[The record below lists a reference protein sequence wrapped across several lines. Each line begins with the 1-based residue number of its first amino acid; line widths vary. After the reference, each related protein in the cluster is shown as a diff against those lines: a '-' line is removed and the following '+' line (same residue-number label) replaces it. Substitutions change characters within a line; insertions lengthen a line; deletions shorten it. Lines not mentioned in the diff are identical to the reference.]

1 MLVVI
6 RGAGDIAS
14 GVALRLRR
22 AGMEVVMCDLAVPT
36 SIRRTVCF
44 SEAIRLG
51 EVRVEGVR
59 GARCADAGEARSVAG
74 SGDVAVLVDPDA
86 RCVAELRPDALVDAI
101 LAKRNLGTT
110 RDMAPVVVGVGP
122 GFTARVDCDAAVETM
137 RGHYLGRV
145 YYEGSPLPN
154 TAVPGLIGGYAGERV
169 MRAPAD
175 GVFEPCVEI
184 GAQVAAGDV
193 CATVAGVPM
202 RATIDGVVRGLLQRG
217 VAVREGMKSGDVDPR
232 CHPEYIRSSSDKALA
247 VGGGVLEA
255 ILALSGDKNVRVADG
270 LGPENV
276 HNQHEPGNVRVAD
289 GLGPE
294 SVRNPHEPGNVRV
307 ADGLGPEIVHN
318 QHVPNHVRAAD
329 GFGPEIVQ
337 NPHVNGSL
345 SDAAFVSALAG
356 ELSAGRRVGL
366 ASLLAT
372 RGSMPRHE
380 GARLAVTE
388 GGRPLGTVGG
398 GAVERLA
405 IERAREAL
413 AGAAPSLEWYRTGD
427 EMACGGDALLA
438 VRALSGRDL
447 PALRDLL
454 RALDRD
460 EPVVVEERWA
470 DRAEPSLSIA
480 PASRLARPT
489 WDDAAGTYREPV
501 CARARLHVFGAG
513 HVGAA
518 LVGLAAR
525 VGFEPHVY
533 DDRPELATPDSLPD
547 AATLSCGSFDQLAA
561 SATIAPHDA
570 VVVLTHGH
578 VHDETVLLAV
588 LSRDTLPAYVG
599 CIGSRRKSALARER
613 LLAAGVPVERVDA
626 VHMPIGEDILAVTP
640 AEIAVSIVAQLIRCR
655 AERRETQR

>member
-51 EVRVEGVR
+51 EVRVEDVR
-59 GARCADAGEARSVAG
+59 GALCADAGEARSVAG

-270 LGPENV
+270 LGPE
-276 HNQHEPGNVRVAD
+276 
-289 GLGPE
+289 
-294 SVRNPHEPGNVRV
+294 SVQ
-307 ADGLGPEIVHN
+307 N
-318 QHVPNHVRAAD
+318 QHVPNHVQVAD
-329 GFGPEIVQ
+329 GLGSESVQ

-405 IERAREAL
+405 IVRAREAL

-547 AATLSCGSFDQLAA
+547 AASVSCGPFDQLAA

>member
-51 EVRVEGVR
+51 EVRVEDVR
-59 GARCADAGEARSVAG
+59 GALCADAGEARSVAG

-270 LGPENV
+270 LGPEIV
-276 HNQHEPGNVRVAD
+276 HNQHVPN
-289 GLGPE
+289 
-294 SVRNPHEPGNVRV
+294 HVRV
-307 ADGLGPEIVHN
+307 ADGLGPEIVH
-318 QHVPNHVRAAD
+318 
-329 GFGPEIVQ
+329 

-388 GGRPLGTVGG
+388 GGRLLGTVGG

-405 IERAREAL
+405 IVRAREAL

-447 PALRDLL
+447 PVLRDLL

-480 PASRLARPT
+480 QASRLARPT

-547 AATLSCGSFDQLAA
+547 AATLSCGPFDQLAA
-561 SATIAPHDA
+561 SATIAPRDA

-588 LSRDTLPAYVG
+588 LSRDAQPAYVG
-599 CIGSRRKSALARER
+599 CIGSRRKSDLARER

>member
-59 GARCADAGEARSVAG
+59 GVRCDGVAEARTALAA
-74 SGDVAVLVDPDA
+74 GDVAVLVDPEA

-270 LGPENV
+270 F
-276 HNQHEPGNVRVAD
+276 
-289 GLGPE
+289 GPE
-294 SVRNPHEPGNVRV
+294 S
-307 ADGLGPEIVHN
+307 
-318 QHVPNHVRAAD
+318 
-329 GFGPEIVQ
+329 VQ

-447 PALRDLL
+447 PVLRDLL
-454 RALDRD
+454 AALDRD

-470 DRAEPSLSIA
+470 DRAEPSLALA

-547 AATLSCGSFDQLAA
+547 AATLSCGPFDQLAA

-588 LSRDTLPAYVG
+588 LSRDALPAYVG